1 MALLTIN
8 SLLNFFGE
16 EKSIQ
21 RGENHYKSS
30 HVEKFYYHEG
40 VIQGEV
46 QASMKKKVYK
56 VTVRQTLDILTSVHS
71 DLKLMFVFLK

>member
-1 MALLTIN
+1 MASLSIN

-16 EKSIQ
+16 EKKSIQ

-30 HVEKFYYHEG
+30 HVEKFYYHKG

-46 QASMKKKVYK
+46 HASMKKKVYK
-56 VTVRQTLDILTSVHS
+56 VTVRQTLYRNTRS
-71 DLKLMFVFLK
+71 DL

>member
-40 VIQGEV
+40 VIRGEV

-56 VTVRQTLDILTSVHS
+56 VTVRQTLDIL
-71 DLKLMFVFLK
+71 

>member
-30 HVEKFYYHEG
+30 HVEKFYHEG
-40 VIQGEV
+40 VIWGEV

-56 VTVRQTLDILTSVHS
+56 VTVRQTLDILTSVRS